1 MPKKFNLPILLIEK
15 DNLKSEVIKQ
25 AKLIKKNIENL
36 KSLNYSNLSGWQVT
50 TDKAIVKIGKSDIV
64 ERVKLL
70 KKIIN
75 NLNQNNLNVVNLDLR
90 YQQGYVLKI

>member
-1 MPKKFNLPILLIEK
+1 M
-15 DNLKSEVIKQ
+15 
-25 AKLIKKNIENL
+25 
-36 KSLNYSNLSGWQVT
+36 
-50 TDKAIVKIGKSDIV
+50 GKSDIG

>member
-1 MPKKFNLPILLIEK
+1 MLEK
-15 DNLKSEVIKQ
+15 SDLKSEVIEQ
-25 AKLIKKNIENL
+25 ANLIKKNIKNL

-50 TDKAIVKIGKSDIV
+50 TDKAIVKMGKSDID

-70 KKIIN
+70 KKITD

-90 YQQGYVLKI
+90 YQQGYVIKI